1 MKQEPKDNIV
11 VTIADESHLGY
22 VGIILDTIA
31 DSAAKRGTGIARR
44 SPEYIAEKIKKE
56 GKAIIALDGDK
67 FAGFCYIESWAN
79 KQFVAN
85 SGLIV
90 VEEYRGLGV
99 AKRIKAKAFE
109 LSKKKFPG
117 AKIIGLTTSAAVM
130 KINTE
135 LGYRP
140 VTFAELTDD
149 EAFWQGCKGC
159 VNYDILLRTNRR
171 YCLCTGMLYDPNAS
185 PKKAAK
191 KRLGVVQKIKKNKK

>member
-1 MKQEPKDNIV
+1 M
-11 VTIADESHLGY
+11 
-22 VGIILDTIA
+22 
-31 DSAAKRGTGIARR
+31 
-44 SPEYIAEKIKKE
+44 
-56 GKAIIALDGDK
+56 
-67 FAGFCYIESWAN
+67 
-79 KQFVAN
+79 
-85 SGLIV
+85 IV

-109 LSKKKFPG
+109 LSKKKFP
-117 AKIIGLTTSAAVM
+117 AQIIGLTTSAAVM

-159 VNYDILLRTNRR
+159 VNYDILQRTNRR

-191 KRLGVVQKIKKNKK
+191 KRLGVVQKIKKNKNN